1 MPRNA
6 AVEWW
11 PERGKFGE
19 IQYSTAR
26 EAKTATSA
34 EAEGVELTAANQ
46 ALVRRLFDEG
56 QHDDAQVWQS

>member
-1 MPRNA
+1 M
-6 AVEWW
+6 
-11 PERGKFGE
+11 GKFGE

-34 EAEGVELTAANQ
+34 EAEDVELTAANQ